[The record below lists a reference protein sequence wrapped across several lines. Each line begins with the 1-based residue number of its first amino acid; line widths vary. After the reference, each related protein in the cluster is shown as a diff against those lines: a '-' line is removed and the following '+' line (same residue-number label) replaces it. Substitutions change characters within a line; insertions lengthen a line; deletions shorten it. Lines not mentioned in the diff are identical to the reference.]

1 MSPMFISKSGKV
13 IISKP
18 HIATFND
25 VHNASK
31 TKVFIV
37 LYHRKNRLGLNTGLN
52 VRDIH
57 LQSNVDYD
65 YLRTRMSKWHEWGYL
80 SRRPV
85 DSGKGRAVYTYMI
98 AKRGEHFIE
107 DIVPGDILNQY
118 IAEIKA
124 FKSKQANL
132 LMKNENLSGT

>member
-1 MSPMFISKSGKV
+1 MPIFQNRAGKL

-18 HIATFND
+18 HIATFNG

-37 LYHRKNRLGLNTGLN
+37 LYHLKHKLGLNIGLN
-52 VRDIH
+52 VLDLH
-57 LQSNVDYD
+57 LQSGVNYD
-65 YLRTRMSKWHEWGYL
+65 YLRTKLGKWHEWGFL
-80 SRRPV
+80 SRKPV

-107 DIVPGDILNQY
+107 DIVPRDLLNQY
-118 IAEIKA
+118 VAEIKTFRA
-124 FKSKQANL
+124 NTAGKESK
-132 LMKNENLSGT
+132 KY